1 MKRFT
6 ILFGMVLPVAI
17 AAFPRALSA
26 IRSDR
31 KATNQTET
39 NSQPGNEEKATVR
52 ATMQNVDFHL
62 TDPIVAHI
70 SNLTGKLTP
79 TQPGIPTF
87 DDKKSFLLDIDSA
100 NITVS
105 AVSLTS
111 DLNDFVFAKPD
122 APLKKLSVTTQGDQL
137 VLKGIL
143 ASKGGLSFETAGT
156 LTATPDGM
164 IRVHTTRVKA
174 FHLPVKGLMDMLGLS
189 TETMLNTK
197 NVPGV
202 TVDKDDLILDPE
214 EILPPP
220 KMRGHLNS
228 IRVQNGGIALSFGNQ
243 DAKGNPPVL
252 TSSCGGRNFMGFKG
266 GTVRFGKLT
275 MADSDLELVDSA
287 PADPFDFSIDRYM
300 QQLVAGYS
308 KMTPKGGLCVHV
320 PDLNKIQRPPNRK
333 K

>member
-6 ILFGMVLPVAI
+6 ILLGLGLPLAI
-17 AAFPRALSA
+17 AAVPRILSA
-26 IRSDR
+26 THSGQQ
-31 KATNQTET
+31 AENQAET
-39 NSQPGNEEKATVR
+39 NSQPAIEEKAPVK

-62 TDPIVAHI
+62 TDQIVAHI
-70 SNLTGKLTP
+70 SNLTGKLSP

-100 NITVS
+100 NISVS
-105 AVSLTS
+105 AASLTS
-111 DLNDFVFAKPD
+111 DLNDFVFVKPD
-122 APLKKLSVTTQGDQL
+122 APLKKLSVSTEGDQL

-174 FHLPVKGLMDMLGLS
+174 LHLPVKGLMDMLGLS

-220 KMRGHLNS
+220 KMHGHLES
-228 IRVQNGGIALSFGNQ
+228 IRVQNGGIALVFGGQ
-243 DAKGNPPVL
+243 DPKAKIPAPV
-252 TSSCGGRNFMGFKG
+252 SGCGGKNFMAFKG
-266 GTVRFGKLT
+266 GMVRFGKLT
-275 MADSDLELVDSA
+275 MTDADLELVDSQ
-287 PADPFDFSIDRYM
+287 PADAFDFSIDRYM

-308 KMTPKGGLCVHV
+308 KMTLKGGLCAHV
-320 PDLNKIQRPPNRK
+320 PDLDKIQKPASAK
-333 K
+333 Q

>member
-6 ILFGMVLPVAI
+6 ILFGLVLLLAMAAI
-17 AAFPRALSA
+17 PRALSA
-26 IRSDR
+26 IRSGQQV
-31 KATNQTET
+31 TNQAET
-39 NSQPGNEEKATVR
+39 NSQPANESKGTVR

-62 TDPIVAHI
+62 TDRIVAHI

-87 DDKKSFLLDIDSA
+87 DDKKSFMLDIDSA

-105 AVSLTS
+105 AASLTS
-111 DLNDFVFAKPD
+111 DLNDFVFVKPD

-137 VLKGIL
+137 VMTGIL

-164 IRVHTTRVKA
+164 IRIHTTRVKA
-174 FHLPVKGLMDMLGLS
+174 LHLPVKGLMDMLGLS

-202 TVDKDDLILDPE
+202 TVDKDDLILDPA

-243 DAKGNPPVL
+243 DTKGKTSVL
-252 TSSCGGRNFMGFKG
+252 TSTCGGRNFMAFKG

-275 MADSDLELVDSA
+275 MTDADMELVELQ
-287 PADPFDFSIDRYM
+287 PADAFDFSIDRYM

-308 KMTPKGGLCVHV
+308 KITPKGGLCAHV
-320 PDLNKIQRPPNRK
+320 PDLNKIQQPPNTK